1 VKTATERDPLDAVLC
16 GHELPWVAL
25 GSSPDGLL
33 DTCAA
38 REVSALLYH
47 RLAGFTHVHDWPEA
61 VRRALARTAHLAAA
75 IEIVRSHEIAAVLE
89 ALASCGIH
97 PILLK
102 GAALAH
108 VVYDSPALRPH
119 ADTDLLI
126 RRRDVDAVRAAMR
139 EIGYSES
146 LLSDG
151 ELIFCQF
158 QMIKR
163 DRFAIDHVF
172 DFHWKISMQS
182 LFADALTYDEL
193 AAGAV
198 PVPALGGHA
207 RTAAG
212 VPALLLACIHPVM
225 HHRNDERFIWLYDI
239 HLLASRLS
247 GGDLERFARLAI
259 DKQMAAIC
267 ARQLGVTAARF
278 GTAIPDRLM
287 ADLSERAG
295 VEPSAAYLEPSRRWH
310 HELAANL
317 GGLPRLG
324 DRVRLL
330 REVLFPG
337 RGYMLTAYGLAPW
350 GSIFLPA
357 LYLHRCARGLWKVL
371 AGEK

>member
-1 VKTATERDPLDAVLC
+1 VKTATATDPLDAVLC
-16 GHELPWVAL
+16 GQELPWVAL
-25 GSSPDGLL
+25 GSSPAGFI

-38 REVSALLYH
+38 REVSALLYQ
-47 RLAGFTHVHDWPEA
+47 RVSGFTHVDDWPDE
-61 VRRALARTAHLAAA
+61 VRRVLARTAHAAAA
-75 IEIVRSHEIAAVLE
+75 IEIVRSHEIAAVLD
-89 ALASCGIH
+89 ALASRNIH

-108 VVYDSPALRPH
+108 VLYDSPALRPH

-126 RRRDVDAVRAAMR
+126 RRRDVDAVRATSR
-139 EIGYSES
+139 ELGYSES

-158 QMIKR
+158 QMIRR
-163 DRFAIDHVF
+163 DRFAVDHPF
-172 DFHWKISMQS
+172 DFHWKISTQS
-182 LFADALTYDEL
+182 LFADVLTYDEL

-198 PVPALGGHA
+198 PVPALGNRA

-212 VPALLLACIHPVM
+212 VQALLLACIHPVM

-247 GGDLERFARLAI
+247 GGDLERFAALAI

-267 ARQLGVTAARF
+267 ARQLRVTAARF

-310 HELAANL
+310 HELASNL
-317 GGLPRLG
+317 GALPRLR

-330 REVLFPG
+330 REVLFPS
-337 RGYMLTAYGLAPW
+337 RGYMLIAYGLEPW
-350 GSIFLPA
+350 GSILLPA